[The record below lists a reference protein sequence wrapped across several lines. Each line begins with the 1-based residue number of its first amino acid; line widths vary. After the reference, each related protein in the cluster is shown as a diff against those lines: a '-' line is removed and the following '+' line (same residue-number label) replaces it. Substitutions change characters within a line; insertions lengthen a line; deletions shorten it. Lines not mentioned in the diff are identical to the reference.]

1 MRQKFKTFAMASGLI
16 VLVLSTTL
24 SLQTAFAAPRLLCW
38 GSGCNYVDPN
48 TSGCAAAGG
57 TFTAISKW
65 KTAASGTVRM
75 DLRYAPA
82 CNSNWTRVTNESPSA
97 VRKLRAELWNS
108 SQTTQITSYQSSIY
122 VYIYTVMYDGSTV
135 LCGRGKQGLVGGA
148 YDATTA
154 FGCA

>member
-1 MRQKFKTFAMASGLI
+1 MKIYNRVIVTVAAIAMLFMSFNSAL
-16 VLVLSTTL
+16 
-24 SLQTAFAAPRLLCW
+24 AAPLMLCS

-48 TSGCAAAGG
+48 TSGCATASG
-57 TFTAISKW
+57 TYTAVARW
-65 KTAASGTVRM
+65 KTATSGTVRM

-82 CNSNWTRVTNESPSA
+82 CNSNWTRVTNESPGA
-97 VRKLRAELWNS
+97 VRKLLTQLYQSN
-108 SQTTQITSYQSSIY
+108 QTTLITSYSSSIY
-122 VYIYTVMYDGSTV
+122 VYIWTAMYDGSAV